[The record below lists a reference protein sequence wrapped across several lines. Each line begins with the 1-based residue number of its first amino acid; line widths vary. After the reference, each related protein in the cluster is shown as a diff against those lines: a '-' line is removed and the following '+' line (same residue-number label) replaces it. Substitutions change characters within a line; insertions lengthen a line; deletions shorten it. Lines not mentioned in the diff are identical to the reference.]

1 MGITQTI
8 TGSDIDEALTAVVEN
23 HAPVILTFRQNNAWA
38 SQRGH
43 AVEADGKRVLVV
55 VPANENLENH
65 LFPGVDVGV
74 SFNLGSRKYIFA
86 AGLQKKMPLQ
96 DHEGEQV
103 LAVMLEKPAEVQRIE
118 RRNAVRA
125 NVPAGEIVRASFWP
139 GGTTAKPDKLSP
151 ACPTWSGKVLDLSVG
166 GFQLRTHVV
175 ATTFFQPRDVVG
187 VCLSFDALAKSVNV
201 NAVLCHHQQEGNG
214 MATIGFEFIDL
225 DQTPEGLLALEL
237 IGDKVTEY
245 IEE

>member
-1 MGITQTI
+1 MALSQTI
-8 TGSDIDEALTAVVEN
+8 TGRDIDEALQGVAEAN
-23 HAPVILTFRQNNAWA
+23 APVIITFRKNNAWS
-38 SQRGH
+38 SQKGH

-55 VPANENLENH
+55 VPASEDLETH

-86 AGLQKKMPLQ
+86 AALQKRMNLQ

-103 LAVMLEKPAEVQRIE
+103 LALMLDRPEQVQRVE
-118 RRNAVRA
+118 RRRAVRA
-125 NVPAGEIVRASFWP
+125 GVPAGEIVRASFWP
-139 GGTTAKPDKLSP
+139 GGVKAKPDKLSP

-175 ATTFFQPRDVVG
+175 ATTFFQSRDVVG

-201 NAVLCHHQQEGNG
+201 DAVVCHSQSEGNG
-214 MATIGFEFIDL
+214 MATIGFEFLEL
-225 DQTPEGLLALEL
+225 DQSPEGLLALQL
-237 IGDKVTEY
+237 IGEKVTEY
-245 IEE
+245 VDK